1 MITPLFFFIFIL
13 KFSMKQDVKLYIS
26 DRLVD
31 FSNELSMPFTYQLK
45 DLNNPSI
52 VKNPFTKTIDI
63 IGTPNN
69 NKIFGEIYN
78 FDREQMYDA
87 TKLVGAYFNPSVRT
101 PFKIFRNGDNIESG
115 YMQLNDITI
124 KNGDIHYNIT
134 LYGGIGNFF
143 YSLMYNEDGES
154 LTLGDL
160 VYGVTNEET
169 GLPFENPDEE
179 MNFTINKEFVY
190 ECFNTVG
197 EDNWGLL
204 TDYITFVPSYNG
216 LPENFDSDKV
226 LINTHNNSYWSG
238 TTSKTENSVKYT
250 PYNSYVLAELPRK
263 YNEWEMLDLRSYLQR
278 PAIKMS
284 KIIDACS
291 NPINNG
297 GYTVELDPDFFNS
310 NNPYYNDAWVALPLL
325 SNQEK
330 EKNNVHTSE
339 GELYNDDLNI
349 GYINGKRLGENQDSV
364 IPLTYFS
371 VTGDTIQYK
380 NTPVG
385 TMMNIEIDYSIDV
398 DVVAESEVLYL
409 NKYISRIHN
418 TPLVTRV
425 FLNFDLIVYD
435 DKNNVI
441 AEVNNIFLTHKE
453 YYSQIKCIRGR
464 FVKTDGNK
472 YRFLTF
478 DDDESSF
485 KIKLENIPFTT
496 NLRFDLK
503 FKYDN
508 SMTTYF
514 EIGTLYD
521 LSNAVY
527 VDGIFTPV
535 LNSVVFTSDETDNTV
550 GTNSLVVKKQ
560 LLKTEKSPA
569 DYLLGYTKLFNL
581 FYTVDENTKTIKI
594 QTMSNY
600 FNGNV
605 LDWSNKI
612 DYSKEIKIKPLMF
625 DKKFYCMKQDGESYY
640 SKKYKNEY
648 TVEYGQKRINTNY
661 NFNNDTQQ
669 LFEGN
674 VYQNAVSVID
684 TSPYYHTF
692 FDKNEKLLAPF
703 NNTNYT
709 YQLFNKSTG
718 GITSLEVDY
727 TTPSIK
733 GGWSWNRNNGYDSFA
748 KTCFYNL
755 ENDEKS
761 LSDIS
766 SVLLFYNG
774 RVQPEDFDGNRI
786 RYKLSDDVFEMY
798 ELNNKTPC
806 WLFSDYDYT
815 ANLQIIT
822 YDCSTLPQFLRYKIV
837 GNQVQ
842 ASWDFGKPKEI
853 YIPDITYN
861 EGLTIYDRYWN
872 SYYSD
877 QLNLNTK
884 EVTCY
889 VNLNDVVVNGNLL
902 RNFYY
907 FNGCYW
913 ILNKINNHNIND
925 YNTTQCTFIRVNNL
939 SNYKNN
945 IGEEEVE
952 TSMES
957 VNEGV

>member
-31 FSNELSMPFTYQLK
+31 FSGELSMPFTYQLK

-124 KNGDIHYNIT
+124 NNGDIHYNIT

-169 GLPFENPDEE
+169 GLPFENPDDE

-238 TTSKTENSVKYT
+238 TTSKTENSVTYT
-250 PYNSYVLAELPRK
+250 THKNWVLATLPRK
-263 YNEWEMLDLRSYLQR
+263 YTEWEMLDLRSYLQR

-284 KIIDACS
+284 KIIDACC

-297 GYTVELDPDFFNS
+297 GYTVELDPDFFNVD
-310 NNPYYNDAWVALPLL
+310 NPYYNDAWVALPLL

-330 EKNNVHTSE
+330 EKNNITTAD
-339 GELYNDDLNI
+339 GKLYNNDLSI
-349 GYINGKRLGENQDSV
+349 GLYNGSSIGTKTDYLIPISNFTVNSGTINYNSV
-364 IPLTYFS
+364 
-371 VTGDTIQYK
+371 
-380 NTPVG
+380 PVG
-385 TMMNIEIDYSIDV
+385 TLTDVEVSFNILYKCESDVDDLTLTKVKATSQKPSYGKSKLRVQIVATTDTNEVISKSKNVWFSSDKINSQFDSILGTLKKQTTNNYTFVSENNNTIFRTSLKNIPYHSKLKLQIQFQYDIDDYGIFDYGQTNADGEIIDGYFTISPIEIS
-398 DVVAESEVLYL
+398 
-409 NKYISRIHN
+409 ISRDE
-418 TPLVTRV
+418 P
-425 FLNFDLIVYD
+425 D
-435 DKNNVI
+435 
-441 AEVNNIFLTHKE
+441 NI
-453 YYSQIKCIRGR
+453 I
-464 FVKTDGNK
+464 
-472 YRFLTF
+472 
-478 DDDESSF
+478 
-485 KIKLENIPFTT
+485 
-496 NLRFDLK
+496 
-503 FKYDN
+503 
-508 SMTTYF
+508 
-514 EIGTLYD
+514 
-521 LSNAVY
+521 
-527 VDGIFTPV
+527 
-535 LNSVVFTSDETDNTV
+535 
-550 GTNSLVVKKQ
+550 GTNSLITKHF
-560 LLKTEKSPA
+560 LLKTEKTPA
-569 DYLLGYTKLFNL
+569 DYLLSYTKLFNL
-581 FYTVDENTKTIKI
+581 FYTVDENTKNIKI

-600 FNGNV
+600 FNGNI
-605 LDWSNKI
+605 LDWNNKI

-640 SKKYKNEY
+640 INKYKNEY
-648 TVEYGQKRINTNY
+648 SVEYGQKRINTNY
-661 NFNNDTQQ
+661 NFNAETQQ
-669 LFEGN
+669 LFDGN

-692 FDKNEKLLAPF
+692 FDKNERLLAPF

-709 YQLFNKSTG
+709 YELYNKGTEGIST
-718 GITSLEVDY
+718 IEVDY
-727 TTPSIK
+727 ITPAIK
-733 GGWSWNRNNGYDSFA
+733 GGWSWNRNSGYDSFA
-748 KTCFYNL
+748 KTCFYTL
-755 ENDEKS
+755 QNDEKS

-774 RVQPEDFDGNRI
+774 RIEPTDYDGNRL
-786 RYKLSDDVFEMY
+786 RYKLTDDVNEMY
-798 ELNNKTPC
+798 ELNDKTPC
-806 WLFSDYDYT
+806 WLFSEYDYT
-815 ANLQIIT
+815 ATLQIIS
-822 YDCSTLPQFLRYKIV
+822 YDCTTLPQFLRYKIV

-842 ASWDFGKPKEI
+842 ASWDFGKPKEMF
-853 YIPDITYN
+853 IPDTTYDDN
-861 EGLTIYDRYWN
+861 KALYEQFWK
-872 SYYSD
+872 SYYND
-877 QLNLNTK
+877 QLDINTK
-884 EVTCY
+884 EITCY
-889 VNLNDVVVNGNLL
+889 VNLNDVIVNGELL

-913 ILNKINNHNIND
+913 ILNKIENYNINNYD
-925 YNTTQCTFIRVNNL
+925 TTKCTFIRVNNL
-939 SNYKNN
+939 SNYTN
-945 IGEEEVE
+945 
-952 TSMES
+952 
-957 VNEGV
+957 NEGGL